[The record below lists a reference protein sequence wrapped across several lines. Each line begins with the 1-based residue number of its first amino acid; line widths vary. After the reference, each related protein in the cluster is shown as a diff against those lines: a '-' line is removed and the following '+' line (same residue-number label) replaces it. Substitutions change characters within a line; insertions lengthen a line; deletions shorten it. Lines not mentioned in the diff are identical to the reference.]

1 MSAEDLEFARE
12 FLDVLATA
20 AKTGDRAA
28 LYSLLAHDVEWLTP
42 QRDVHGLD
50 AARKELTWVT
60 PPENL
65 DLEFNEPELND
76 LGGGRVVSDVLEVYR
91 MKQTGEFAYARDRRI
106 QLTIRDGKVAR
117 YEMWIVG

>member
-12 FLDVLATA
+12 FLDVLAAT
-20 AKTGDRAA
+20 AKTGDRTA

-50 AARKELTWVT
+50 AAREELTWVT
-60 PPENL
+60 PPDNL

-91 MKQTGEFAYARDRRI
+91 MKETGEFAYARDRRI
-106 QLTIRDGKVAR
+106 ELMIRDGKIAR
-117 YEMWIVG
+117 YQMWIVG

>member
-1 MSAEDLEFARE
+1 MSAEDLELARA

-20 AKTGDRAA
+20 AKTGDRTA

-50 AARKELTWVT
+50 AARKELTWVA
-60 PPENL
+60 PPDNL
-65 DLEFNEPELND
+65 DLQFNEPELND

-91 MKQTGEFAYARDRRI
+91 MKETGEFAYARDRRI
-106 QLTIRDGKVAR
+106 ELTIRDGKVAR

>member
-12 FLDVLATA
+12 FLDVLAAA
-20 AKTGDRAA
+20 AKTGDRTA

-42 QRDVHGLD
+42 QRDVRGLE
-50 AARKELTWVT
+50 AARTELTWVT
-60 PPENL
+60 PPDNL

-91 MKQTGEFAYARDRRI
+91 MKETGEFAYARDRRI
-106 QLTIRDGKVAR
+106 ELTIRDGKVAR
-117 YEMWIVG
+117 YEMRVVG

>member
-12 FLDVLATA
+12 FLDVLAAT
-20 AKTGDRAA
+20 AKTGDRTA

-50 AARKELTWVT
+50 AAREQLTWVT

-91 MKQTGEFAYARDRRI
+91 MKETGEFAYARDRRI
-106 QLTIRDGKVAR
+106 ELMIRDGKIAR
-117 YEMWIVG
+117 YQMWIVG

>member
-20 AKTGDRAA
+20 AQTGDRAA

-91 MKQTGEFAYARDRRI
+91 MKETGEFAYARDRRI

>member
-12 FLDVLATA
+12 FLDVLAAT
-20 AKTGDRAA
+20 AKTGDRTA

-50 AARKELTWVT
+50 AAREELTWVT
-60 PPENL
+60 PPDNL

-91 MKQTGEFAYARDRRI
+91 MKETGEFAYARDRRI